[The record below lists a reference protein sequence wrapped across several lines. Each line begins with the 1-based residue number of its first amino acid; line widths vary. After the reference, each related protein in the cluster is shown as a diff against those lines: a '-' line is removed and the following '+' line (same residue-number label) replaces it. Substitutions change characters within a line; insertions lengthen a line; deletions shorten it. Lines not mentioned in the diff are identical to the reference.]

1 MHPKYLPRSEL
12 LNTLIEV
19 LSATTGRIRQMAV
32 NTLIEVASS
41 ASSQTGCT
49 TASEREISIL
59 LGALQNDSEIVRD
72 AALRGLLAMQDALQ
86 CENDNLVIVNGK
98 RQRTLLE

>member
-12 LNTLIEV
+12 LNTHIEV

-86 CENDNLVIVNGK
+86 CENDNLVIVN
-98 RQRTLLE
+98 RESDS

>member
-1 MHPKYLPRSEL
+1 
-12 LNTLIEV
+12 
-19 LSATTGRIRQMAV
+19 MAV

-86 CENDNLVIVNGK
+86 CENDNLVIVNRESDSEPCLNNLK
-98 RQRTLLE
+98 YNSSINSLLPTLS

>member
-86 CENDNLVIVNGK
+86 CENDNLVIVN
-98 RQRTLLE
+98 RESDS